1 MTERQRVVVGVDG
14 SVTGAAALRW
24 AMDEAARRGADV
36 EIVTCW
42 HPSFVAET
50 SGYGLGYLTPEEMS
64 ADARSVLD
72 DALAA
77 VDAETGA
84 ARADGRDVVGRLLE
98 GTPGPTLVTEAK
110 GADILVVG
118 RTGHNGLAR
127 LVVGSVSRY
136 ATNHAACPV
145 VVVPEP

>member
-1 MTERQRVVVGVDG
+1 MRD
-14 SVTGAAALRW
+14 
-24 AMDEAARRGADV
+24 
-36 EIVTCW
+36 
-42 HPSFVAET
+42 
-50 SGYGLGYLTPEEMS
+50 
-64 ADARSVLD
+64 SVLD

-110 GADILVVG
+110 GADVLVVG

-136 ATNHAACPV
+136 VTNHATCPV
-145 VVVPEP
+145 VVIPEP